1 MGGVDNDVLGSEIS
15 GSGGALGGA
24 KNLGFADKMS
34 AIKDV
39 NGALKNLKS
48 AVDTIPKLQEELNR
62 ASQNI
67 GKLLN

>member
-1 MGGVDNDVLGSEIS
+1 
-15 GSGGALGGA
+15 
-24 KNLGFADKMS
+24 MS

-62 ASQNI
+62 ASENI